1 MPAAKK
7 AGSARRSAKTTT
19 DESGVKLNKDGTPR
33 KKPGP
38 KPGSTRS
45 TASASKPG
53 PKPGA
58 KRRGRP
64 PGSGSARNKKK
75 FLLYAVDGFELSFI
89 CESDGATGQIAVT
102 NAVKAG
108 TVAPDTPIV
117 PLAPRAVQRV
127 IEIEAVERDVQYKV
141 KTTATKRKYTRRKVA
156 DEPTPEPEAETP
168 SAPAQTSVRKS
179 ARKSAPT
186 PPAPGE
192 KSANPFA

>member
-1 MPAAKK
+1 MPAPKK
-7 AGSARRSAKTTT
+7 AGSARRAPAKKTETTT
-19 DESGVKLNKDGTPR
+19 AAPEVKLNKDGTPR

-38 KPGSTRS
+38 RKGTPRGG
-45 TASASKPG
+45 SKPAATG
-53 PKPGA
+53 T
-58 KRRGRP
+58 RR
-64 PGSGSARNKKK
+64 RNGTRAKKK
-75 FLLYAVDGFELSFI
+75 FLLYAVDGNELSFI

-127 IEIEAVERDVQYKV
+127 VEIEAVERDVQYKV
-141 KTTATKRKYTRRKVA
+141 KTGTAKRKYTRRSPVQTSDPDPQDPA
-156 DEPTPEPEAETP
+156 PEPEAPAPT
-168 SAPAQTSVRKS
+168 SARKS
-179 ARKSAPT
+179 VRKSAPT